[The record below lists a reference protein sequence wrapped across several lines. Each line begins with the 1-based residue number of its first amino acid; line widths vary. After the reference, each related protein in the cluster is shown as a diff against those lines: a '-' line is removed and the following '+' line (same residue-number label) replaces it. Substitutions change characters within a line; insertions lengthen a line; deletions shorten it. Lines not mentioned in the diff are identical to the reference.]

1 MPGEPGA
8 FTFLQV
14 SDVHLDSKLASLRL
28 SLPVAKRHERN
39 KEILSAFLK
48 CLTIAG
54 ERKVDA
60 VLVPGDLWDSES
72 IGLNTLNRLVEAV
85 EAIGPIPVV
94 IAPGNHDY
102 CSADSLYNPD
112 VLAARGMRPWPA
124 NVHIFQSGKF
134 DTWSHPN
141 RPDVS
146 FTGRA
151 FTGNTLVSERLL
163 GGPVPKNPDAAI
175 NILLFHGSLDGYGGG
190 DAGWPGKITAP
201 FSAAELE
208 KLGFSYAAIGHY
220 HDYTEI
226 RAGSK
231 KLLGAYSGCLAGR
244 GLDEC
249 GPRYALV
256 GSVWPSGQCELERL
270 EIDSRRVVS
279 INCDI
284 TGSKSNEVLADVAQF
299 LTDAGAREKVDI
311 VFVTLEGRH
320 PVGGEPTYVEEKFA
334 DSYYHTRII
343 DRSRPDYLTERFD
356 KRTTEGRFIQS
367 MLELKKEAIEAGGHL
382 IDNSYDSE
390 LTTELIED
398 ALYYGLD
405 ALKQK
410 KVVVRHVD

>member
-14 SDVHLDSKLASLRL
+14 SDVHLASKLASLRL

-39 KEILSAFLK
+39 KEILNAFLK
-48 CLTIAG
+48 CLALAQ

-60 VLVPGDLWDSES
+60 VLIPGDLWDSEAVS
-72 IGLNTLNRLVEAV
+72 SQTLNRIIEALD
-85 EAIGPIPVV
+85 GLGSLPVV

-124 NVHIFQSGKF
+124 NVHVFQTGNF
-134 DTWSHPN
+134 ETWRHPQ
-141 RPDVS
+141 RSDVS

-163 GGPVPKNPDAAI
+163 AGPVPRDQAAAV
-175 NILLFHGSLDGYGGG
+175 NILLFHGSLDGYSGG
-190 DAGWPGKITAP
+190 DSGWPGKITAP
-201 FSAAELE
+201 FSAGEVA
-208 KLGFSYAAIGHY
+208 KLGFTYAAVGHY

-226 RAGSK
+226 RSEKGD
-231 KLLGAYSGCLAGR
+231 LLGAYSGCLAGR

-249 GPRYALV
+249 GPRYALLGTV
-256 GSVWPSGQCELERL
+256 YPDGRCELERI
-270 EIDSRRVVS
+270 EFDNRRVVS
-279 INCDI
+279 ISCDI
-284 TGSKSNEVLADVAQF
+284 TGSKSTEVMADVTQF
-299 LTDAGAREKVDI
+299 LSDAGARTQLDI
-311 VFVTLEGRH
+311 AFVTLEGRH
-320 PVGGEPTYVEEKFA
+320 PVGGEPTYVEESLA
-334 DSYYHTRII
+334 DSYYHTVII

-356 KRTTEGRFIQS
+356 KRTTEGRFIQA

-410 KVVVRHVD
+410 KVVVRNVD